1 MINISNNGIISL
13 NRGDWFEFPLFMN
26 QGNKLYPIRY
36 SLLEDDAASV
46 YFSIML
52 PGQEFQNGLIRKV
65 YSSISPHTSQG
76 DIILNLT
83 SDETMSLCPGKYFFS
98 VKLVYNK
105 NNQQKVA
112 TIIPKR
118 MLLVQD

>member
-1 MINISNNGIISL
+1 MIEILKNGVVSL

-36 SLLEDDAASV
+36 SLLEDDTASV
-46 YFSIML
+46 YFSVML

-65 YSSISPHTSQG
+65 YTSVSPHTSCG
-76 DIILNLT
+76 DIILNIT
-83 SDETMSLCPGKYFFS
+83 SDETLSLQPGKYFFS

-105 NNQQKVA
+105 NNEQKIA
-112 TIIPKR
+112 TIVPR
-118 MLLVQD
+118 RVLVVND